1 MADDRSGPAHFQP
14 LFETALQAY
23 KKKTDITLAEHPL
36 AVRLQ
41 DCDSAESITTTLLQ
55 GEPQAFSNFL
65 ERDRI
70 TNSIKTIV
78 SDLTTLSATPALGDA
93 LGLVRQTELMG
104 LPYL

>member
-1 MADDRSGPAHFQP
+1 MADHSGPAHFQP
-14 LFETALQAY
+14 LFESALQAY

-41 DCDSAESITTTLLQ
+41 ACNFAESTTTTLLQ
-55 GEPQAFSNFL
+55 GILQAFSNFQ

-78 SDLTTLSATPALGDA
+78 SDLTTLSDTPALGDA
-93 LGLVRQTELMG
+93 LGLVRQSALMG